1 MNIDFFGTPE
11 KRFKYG
17 KADDL
22 IKLIENTRILKI
34 TPEFIDEFL
43 YAHAKLDLQLIEKFS
58 GLDSNLIDQL
68 SSVDV
73 GVIEKLRVL
82 DSKFV
87 EKLEALDKSIVEY
100 LFANKDNLHK
110 LSDINIEKAE
120 ILSKLLEKIE
130 KVKSAIQTAPVKTEI
145 LKIIQTSF
153 EDSSISSAFKKTS
166 KPFLKHE
173 DIKKLVGEG
182 YSDYIK
188 KHNISSILREEI
200 EKSLIESAAF
210 GKKLFEQI
218 FATEDFKS
226 KLKEAIENVFNNPEV
241 DVKISKKIEE
251 NWKTTE
257 QAQVDSAVDVKLQ
270 PIKEDIRDI
279 DRRVI
284 VCQKKLNIWKDTK

>member
-87 EKLEALDKSIVEY
+87 EKLEALDKSIIEY

-110 LSDINIEKAE
+110 LSNINIEKAE
-120 ILSKLLEKIE
+120 KLSKLLEKIE
-130 KVKSAIQTAPVKTEI
+130 NFKSAIRTAPVKTEI

-153 EDSSISSAFKKTS
+153 EDSSIGTAFKKTL

-182 YSDYIK
+182 DSD
-188 KHNISSILREEI
+188 
-200 EKSLIESAAF
+200 
-210 GKKLFEQI
+210 
-218 FATEDFKS
+218 
-226 KLKEAIENVFNNPEV
+226 
-241 DVKISKKIEE
+241 
-251 NWKTTE
+251 
-257 QAQVDSAVDVKLQ
+257 
-270 PIKEDIRDI
+270 
-279 DRRVI
+279 
-284 VCQKKLNIWKDTK
+284 